1 MAKDPTRRY
10 QTMAEMRTDL
20 SQAYGSVSFR
30 RHVPVDG
37 TPRGAEA
44 RKKRL
49 TEEIDDW
56 LHSDHSAM
64 SVEEARMI
72 ALVDQAEKAFV
83 QPNLSPQDAERLA
96 RALDDALDDD

>member
-1 MAKDPTRRY
+1 MDDFR
-10 QTMAEMRTDL
+10 AEL
-20 SQAYGSVSFR
+20 QNCYGSIAYK
-30 RHVPVDG
+30 RHATKVPGVN
-37 TPRGAEA
+37 PKGAEA

-96 RALDDALDDD
+96 KALDDALDDD